1 MHTDDICMR
10 SRYYTERKLNESNR
24 LEQISALSAHV
35 KNFMMSRIKEHY
47 KIAHGGAALNGF
59 YAIDGIVKHN
69 DEFMLLAV
77 FPEQEFSLGHISAQ
91 MNLSGQLSKQGNVLH
106 KALVFTL
113 TKKLVVEYDAN
124 AAYLALDDYSTLSA
138 MDEPPAR
145 TDGEYCAYCDHYDLC
160 IGNNMPVIS
169 CESCAAKGSP
179 ICQRCANEEL
189 HIFHPCF
196 ITNTGYSIESVDQ
209 ENMVIEYDG
218 FYSSNNKTLRMT
230 NKEKPVLTSAEFKKV
245 WANKMTMD
253 DPFIKLMAKFNAT
266 IDMLEVE

>member
-1 MHTDDICMR
+1 M
-10 SRYYTERKLNESNR
+10 KLR
-24 LEQISALSAHV
+24 HLPILLALMGSALFAD
-35 KNFMMSRIKEHY
+35 
-47 KIAHGGAALNGF
+47 GF
-59 YAIDGIVKHN
+59 TLHSTD
-69 DEFMLLAV
+69 
-77 FPEQEFSLGHISAQ
+77 
-91 MNLSGQLSKQGNVLH
+91 LSGQLSKQGNVLH

-124 AAYLALDDYSTLSA
+124 AAYLALDDYAALSA

-160 IGNNMPVIS
+160 IGNNLPVIS

-179 ICQRCANEEL
+179 ICQRCTNEEL

-245 WANKMTMD
+245 WSNKMTMD
-253 DPFIKLMAKFNAT
+253 DPFLKLVK
-266 IDMLEVE
+266 